1 MARSRSSH
9 AVALPVADYE
19 ADDVLVVTERAQ
31 LRALSGEPRSRIVQ
45 QLRERA
51 LSTTQLAAELGLP
64 KGTVGYHLKVL
75 ERARLVRV
83 VRTRRV
89 RAVTERSYGR
99 VARLFLLKGDDDG
112 SDAGVVEARLTAHDA
127 RRFAL
132 QLERLI
138 SEFRKYDNP
147 KGDPFALHARLER
160 R

>member
-1 MARSRSSH
+1 MARSRSE
-9 AVALPVADYE
+9 AVQLPVADYE
-19 ADDVLVVTERAQ
+19 ADDVLIVGERTQ
-31 LRALSGEPRSRIVQ
+31 LRALSGEPRAQIVKL
-45 QLRERA
+45 LRERA

-89 RAVTERSYGR
+89 RAVTERYYGR
-99 VARLFLLKGDDDG
+99 VARLYLLRDDDEG
-112 SDAGVVEARLTAHDA
+112 DGGGIVEARLTAHDA

-132 QLERLI
+132 RLERLI
-138 SEFRKYDNP
+138 AEFSKYDDP
-147 KGDPFALHARLER
+147 KGDPFALLARLER